1 MDEYSDGY
9 RTVTKER
16 YDEVMEEA
24 QRVKTTGYN
33 HWETGEYCSLFGQAF
48 EVYEGTYY
56 DSKCPTVR
64 FSEFGK
70 NYIWDELSKTE
81 LGEWMPD
88 YTKVSVE
95 WGEATIW
102 EFLDSQYAS
111 ARLSIKIPLSEKAV
125 GIFEMTGGL
134 YLDVTVHRSGWIT
147 VNLNTVEKDGNGGS
161 VFHDF
166 MQFKAYNIES
176 YTWTDGILHFKQI
189 ERFGRRVNGE

>member
-9 RTVTKER
+9 RTVTKEE
-16 YDEVMEEA
+16 YDEVMEKGKS
-24 QRVKTTGYN
+24 RVQSTGYH
-33 HWETGEYCSLFGQAF
+33 HWKDDEFRSLFGEAF

-56 DSKCPTVR
+56 DNKCPTVR

-70 NYIWDELSKTE
+70 NYIWDELSKTQ

-102 EFLDSQYAS
+102 EFIDSHYS
-111 ARLSIKIPLSEKAV
+111 SKRLSIKIPLNEKAC
-125 GIFEMTGGL
+125 GIFQITGGL
-134 YLDVTVHRSGWIT
+134 YLDVTVHRNGWIT
-147 VNLNTVEKDGNGGS
+147 VNVCTPNMVGNNGS

-166 MQFKAYNIES
+166 MQFKAYRNVLDTE
-176 YTWTDGILHFKQI
+176 LPFKQT
-189 ERFGRRVNGE
+189 ELFGRRL